1 MRAARSGEAR
11 LSPRKLSYESSFF
24 AYVSLFLS
32 SLRFVFVIKRTILS
46 RAWQIKSAN
55 VRVLSVSAYVLWA
68 EPPRRDGYPF
78 GGAFVLANGPFTER
92 EGALAVFIC
101 RISLRARS
109 LPPINGND
117 MVTTKIIR
125 SLRLAGLGLLAG
137 GLSACYDTYNTY
149 GSPRSGASSSILA
162 R

>member
-1 MRAARSGEAR
+1 MGGASETG
-11 LSPRKLSYESSFF
+11 
-24 AYVSLFLS
+24 
-32 SLRFVFVIKRTILS
+32 
-46 RAWQIKSAN
+46 
-55 VRVLSVSAYVLWA
+55 
-68 EPPRRDGYPF
+68 RRYPF
-78 GGAFVLANGPFTER
+78 GSAFVLANGPFTER

-109 LPPINGND
+109 LPLINGND

-149 GSPRSGASSSILA
+149 GSDLVEPSFRSVLVDSCTVTMTSVLIDSVETSGKEIALAGRYEHPLWGSIAA
-162 R
+162 RSFIAYERPS